1 MPKKFNHFFSNLA
14 DRETIVRE
22 SLLDKLKDKPFFVV
36 WVGQNALPQNPDFG
50 FQQGVEMAR
59 TLIILEGRP
68 VSPKC
73 IEAWRKWARGRV
85 VKDFKMAF
93 IESGASRQAI
103 ADLLRE
109 HCADWLRPLQSRET
123 AKIRTGEWVS
133 LPKDTKKHD
142 PALLTMMFGS
152 MGELLGRM
160 DLISQRFCASCS
172 ISDEARNTYLTQI
185 KKQLL
190 GDAKA
195 GASGSPPKAS
205 IEALP
210 RILLLGE
217 TGVGKTLFA
226 RYLADTA
233 SITRISIPEY
243 LSKEDMFEY
252 DLFGYAR
259 GAYTGGQE
267 TGSLGLLL
275 ANLGGVIFLDEIGEA
290 SGAIQAKLLAYLD
303 DYMVRP
309 RGWTED
315 PFFCPTLVVAATNR
329 DLRKVKDFRPDLL
342 ARFTDIEQV
351 PPLRERVESFPF
363 ILDCLLQNAAINPGR
378 SVEEI
383 GQMAYETLLTHPFK
397 GNFRELETVL
407 RGACHTAAK
416 DGREFICRQ
425 DIPI

>member
-1 MPKKFNHFFSNLA
+1 MSKKPNRFFSNQA
-14 DRETIVRE
+14 DRETLVRE
-22 SLLDKLKDKPFFVV
+22 LLLDKLKDKPFCVV
-36 WVGQNALPQNPDFG
+36 WVVENALPQNPDFG

-59 TLIILEGRP
+59 ILIILEGRP

-73 IEAWRKWARGRV
+73 VESWRKWARARA
-85 VKDFKMAF
+85 VKDFKMVF
-93 IESGASRQAI
+93 VESGASRQVI
-103 ADLLRE
+103 GELLRE
-109 HCADWLRPLQSRET
+109 HCSTWLRPPQIRET
-123 AKIRTGEWVS
+123 AKVRTGAWVS
-133 LPKDTKKHD
+133 LPKDTRKHD

-152 MGELLGRM
+152 MGELLSRM
-160 DLISQRFCASCS
+160 DLISQRFCESCS
-172 ISDEARNTYLTQI
+172 ISEEARNNYLAQI

-190 GDAKA
+190 GDAKISA
-195 GASGSPPKAS
+195 VASPPKAS

-267 TGSLGLLL
+267 AGSLGLLL

-290 SGAIQAKLLAYLD
+290 SRAIQAKLLAYLD

-309 RGWTED
+309 RGWTGD
-315 PFFCPTLVVAATNR
+315 PFFCPTLIVAATNK
-329 DLRKVKDFRPDLL
+329 DLRKITHFRPDLL
-342 ARFTDIEQV
+342 ARFTDVEQV
-351 PPLRERVESFPF
+351 PPLRERIESFPF
-363 ILDCLLQNAAINPGR
+363 ILDCLLQNPAINPGFNVR
-378 SVEEI
+378 EI
-383 GQMAYETLLTHPFK
+383 GQTAYEIMVKHSFK
-397 GNFRELETVL
+397 GNFRELETML
-407 RGACHTAAK
+407 RVACHAAAK
-416 DGREFICRQ
+416 DGRDFICRP
-425 DIPI
+425 DIVI